1 MALLDGLA
9 DHLGSMDA
17 TSKARVRSVIENPTS
32 ETWERAYS
40 LVLHP
45 KGLTLWAAVCCV
57 DPDFRTTGPG
67 SDERGRRRQ
76 WRQVPD
82 QLTIVRAIRAVVSG
96 CVTRKH
102 VLARSLDGP

>member
-1 MALLDGLA
+1 MTRLWLGL
-9 DHLGSMDA
+9 
-17 TSKARVRSVIENPTS
+17 
-32 ETWERAYS
+32 ERATRS
-40 LVLHP
+40 SSTP
-45 KGLTLWAAVCCV
+45 ITLWAAVCCV
-57 DPDFRTTGPG
+57 DPTFPTTGPG

-76 WRQVPD
+76 WRHVPD